1 MAFVCSATWVAK
13 EDDVDLVREALRH
26 LTAASRAEPGNRCY
40 QPHQAEDEPAVFRI
54 FEVYD
59 DEAAFEAHGAS
70 DHFRRYAL
78 ETAIPHLESRT
89 RAFSITLD

>member
-1 MAFVCSATWVAK
+1 MAFVCSATWVAT
-13 EDDVDLVREALRH
+13 EDHVDLVREALRH
-26 LTAASRAEPGNRCY
+26 LTAATREEPGNRFY
-40 QPHQAEDEPAVFRI
+40 QPHQGQDEPTVFRI

-59 DEAAFEAHGAS
+59 DEAAYEAHGAS

-78 ETAIPHLESRT
+78 ETAIPHLQSRT